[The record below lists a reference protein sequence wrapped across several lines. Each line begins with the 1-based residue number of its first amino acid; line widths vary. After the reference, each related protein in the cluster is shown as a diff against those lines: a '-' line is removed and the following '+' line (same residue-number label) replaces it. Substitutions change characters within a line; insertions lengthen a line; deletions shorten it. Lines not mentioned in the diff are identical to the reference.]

1 MSRAIFTPARPGQD
15 LAMKPIGAL
24 LSAVVAGI
32 AAPPEGLNDTDG
44 AQAGPQDDPVR
55 VATVVAE
62 QAVPDTYAPFVP
74 GPADAAEPF
83 ADPAPQQ
90 LAFDL

>member
-1 MSRAIFTPARPGQD
+1 MSRSIFTPARAGQD
-15 LAMKPIGAL
+15 MAMKPIGAL

-32 AAPPEGLNDTDG
+32 AAPPEGLADSEQG
-44 AQAGPQDDPVR
+44 HQGPLEDPVR

-83 ADPAPQQ
+83 AEPPQQ